1 MSVAS
6 RACGLEPVSLRTI
19 DGHDVL
25 LQTGFWG
32 DFKSLFGWSPLA
44 FRMSGGV
51 PLLAL
56 MRRLPGGFSLC
67 YLPHGPLTTT
77 PANWNEYF
85 LKSISSLLAEHLP
98 RGCLFVRYDLP
109 WGVEGEGKAARTLD
123 SPFRKA
129 PMDIQ
134 PASTVVVD
142 LRPTAETLLSQMKS
156 KTRYNVRLA
165 QKHGVTVSDGSIA
178 DLEAWYG
185 LYKETAGRDRIAIHS
200 FSYYRA
206 LFDLARGTIAS
217 PGTEGAQPREWWE
230 IDRPAPEGPR
240 WHPDVRLLLAR
251 LDGELLAGI
260 IVALHGRR
268 ATYLFG
274 ASSNQHRNLMATYLL
289 QWEAMRLAK
298 HEGCESY
305 DLFGIPF
312 REDPSD
318 PMYGLYRF
326 KTGFGG
332 TIVNRPGSWDYPLL
346 PAGYAL
352 YRRAEAAR
360 RWYYKRFKKR
370 DSAQR
375 L

>member
-1 MSVAS
+1 MSIAS
-6 RACGLEPVSLRTI
+6 PPCSLEPVSLREI

-56 MRRLPGGFSLC
+56 LRKLPGGFSLC

-77 PANWNEYF
+77 SLNWNEYF
-85 LKSISSLLAEHLP
+85 LKSLSALLTEHLP

-109 WGVEGEGKAARTLD
+109 WGVEGEGNAPRLLG

-134 PASTVVVD
+134 PPSTVVVD
-142 LRPTAETLLSQMKS
+142 LRPTEEALLSQMKS
-156 KTRYNVRLA
+156 KTRYNVRLSE
-165 QKHGVTVSDGSIA
+165 KHGVAISEGMEA
-178 DLEAWYG
+178 DLDGWYG
-185 LYKETAGRDRIAIHS
+185 LYQETAARDRIAIHS
-200 FSYYRA
+200 LAYYRS
-206 LFDLARGTIAS
+206 LFALARGKI
-217 PGTEGAQPREWWE
+217 GAQAGSEDGTAEWWR
-230 IDRPAPEGPR
+230 IDRPTPQEPR
-240 WHPDVRLLLAR
+240 WRPDVRLLLAR
-251 LDGELLAGI
+251 LGGELLAGI
-260 IVALHGRR
+260 IVALHGGR

-312 REDPSD
+312 RDDPRD

-332 TIVNRPGSWDYPLL
+332 MVVNRPGSWDYPLL

-352 YRRAEAAR
+352 YRRVEAAR

-370 DSAQR
+370 DSSQR
-375 L
+375 A

>member
-1 MSVAS
+1 MDFTS
-6 RACGLEPVSLRTI
+6 RSCGLEPVSLRAI

-32 DFKSLFGWSPLA
+32 DFKALFGWSPLA
-44 FRMSGGV
+44 FRMSGRM

-56 MRRLPGGFSLC
+56 MRNLPAGFCIC
-67 YLPHGPLTTT
+67 YLPHGPLTTSR
-77 PANWNEYF
+77 ANWNEYF
-85 LKSISSLLAEHLP
+85 LKSISARLVEHLP
-98 RGCLFVRYDLP
+98 RGCLFIRFDLP
-109 WGVEGEGKAARTLD
+109 WGVEGEGNAPRSLGA
-123 SPFRKA
+123 PFRKA

-142 LRPTAETLLSQMKS
+142 LRPTEEVLLARMKS
-156 KTRYNVRLA
+156 KTRYNVRLSE
-165 QKHGVTVSDGSIA
+165 KHGVSVSEGSDA
-178 DLEAWYG
+178 DLDAWYG
-185 LYKETAGRDRIAIHS
+185 LYKETAARDRIAIHPLA
-200 FSYYRA
+200 YYRG
-206 LFDLARGTIAS
+206 LFDLALGKLAA
-217 PGTEGAQPREWWE
+217 PGGGDAPVHEWWE
-230 IDRPAPEGPR
+230 IDRPALEEPR
-240 WHPDVRLLLAR
+240 WRPAVRLLLAR

-268 ATYLFG
+268 ATYLYG

-312 REDPSD
+312 HDDPSD

-332 TIVNRPGSWDYPLL
+332 TIVNRPGSWDYPLR
-346 PAGYAL
+346 PIGYAL

>member
-1 MSVAS
+1 MSIAS
-6 RACGLEPVSLRTI
+6 RPGALEPVSLREI

-44 FRMSGGV
+44 FRMNGRV

-56 MRRLPGGFSLC
+56 TRRLPGGLSLC
-67 YLPHGPLTTT
+67 YLPHAPLATTQ
-77 PANWNEYF
+77 ANWNEYF
-85 LKSISSLLAEHLP
+85 LRSLSAQLVEHLP
-98 RGCLFVRYDLP
+98 KGCLFIRYDLP
-109 WGVEGEGKAARTLD
+109 WGVEGEGKAPAALGA
-123 SPFRKA
+123 PFRKA

-142 LRPTAETLLSQMKS
+142 VRPSEEALLARMKS

-165 QKHGVTVSDGSIA
+165 QKHGVSVSEGADA
-178 DLEAWYG
+178 DLEAWYE
-185 LYKETAGRDRIAIHS
+185 LYRETAARDRIAIHP
-200 FSYYRA
+200 FSYYRR
-206 LFDLARGTIAS
+206 LFDLARGKIGPRA
-217 PGTEGAQPREWWE
+217 GGEKREWWE

-240 WHPDVRLLLAR
+240 WRPDIRLLLAR
-251 LDGELLAGI
+251 LNGELLAGI
-260 IVALHGRR
+260 IVALHERR
-268 ATYLFG
+268 ATYLYG
-274 ASSNQHRNLMATYLL
+274 ASSNANRNLMATYLL

-312 REDPSD
+312 RDDPSD

-332 TIVNRPGSWDYPLL
+332 RIVNRPGSWDYPLL
-346 PAGYAL
+346 SSAYAL
-352 YRRAEAAR
+352 YRRAEAVR

-370 DSAQR
+370 HADAVG
-375 L
+375 